1 LFPLNSAAIQHD
13 TQVRSLAPVFVVG
26 SARSGNTL
34 LYHTLLSSGV
44 FANYRGEPAVFDL
57 IAPKFGN
64 LASRHNRERMLA
76 TWLRSMM
83 YRVSG
88 VERDSIRERILNQC
102 HSRGDFLRILMGEVA
117 RSQGL
122 NRWAVWGPDNLLC
135 MTSIKAEIP
144 DALFIHVIRDGRDVA
159 LSTFREGW
167 IAPFPWDRKQGLLAA
182 ALHWKW
188 KLEHGIRS
196 GLHLGP
202 DYLEVYFEDLIA
214 NTEET
219 LAQISG
225 FIAYDLDLGEIR
237 RRSVGTLATP
247 NSTFREEILT
257 NSFQP
262 VGRWRHVLSVAEVKT
277 LECGIGPLLQRLGYS
292 LACHEIAQPSFQQC
306 LSQVLYPQYFSA
318 KQWLKLHTMFG
329 RLTSVERLALTQ

>member
-1 LFPLNSAAIQHD
+1 MLF
-13 TQVRSLAPVFVVG
+13 RSRAPVFVVG

-44 FANYRGEPAVFDL
+44 FANYRGEPAIFDL

-64 LASRHNRERMLA
+64 LASRPNRERMLA

-88 VERDSIRERILNQC
+88 LERDSIRERILNEC

-159 LSTFREGW
+159 LSMYREGW
-167 IAPFPWDRKQGLLAA
+167 IAPFPWDRKRGLLAA

-188 KLEHGIRS
+188 KVEHGIRS
-196 GLHLGP
+196 GLRLGS
-202 DYLEVYFEDLIA
+202 DYLEVYFEDLVA
-214 NTEET
+214 KTEET
-219 LAQISG
+219 LARISG
-225 FIAYDLDLGEIR
+225 FIASDLDPSQIR
-237 RRSVGTLATP
+237 QRSVGTLATP
-247 NSTFREEILT
+247 NSTFQEEILV
-257 NSFQP
+257 NNFQP
-262 VGRWRHVLSVAEVKT
+262 VERWRHILSVAEVNT
-277 LECGIGPLLQRLGYS
+277 LECGIGPLLQRLGYT
-292 LACHEIAQPSFQQC
+292 LACREIAQPSFQQC
-306 LSQVLYPQYFSA
+306 LSQALYPRYFSA
-318 KQWLKLHTMFG
+318 KQWLKLHTIFG
-329 RLTSVERLALTQ
+329 RMISVERLELTQ

>member
-1 LFPLNSAAIQHD
+1 LNSPAIQHN
-13 TQVRSLAPVFVVG
+13 TQARSLAPVFVVG

-44 FANYRGEPAVFDL
+44 FANYRGEPAIFDL

-76 TWLRSMM
+76 TWLRSEM
-83 YRVSG
+83 YRASG
-88 VERDSIRERILNQC
+88 LERDSIRERILNQC
-102 HSRGDFLRILMGEVA
+102 HSRGDFLRILMSEVA

-159 LSTFREGW
+159 LSMHREGW
-167 IAPFPWDRKQGLLAA
+167 IAPFPWDRKQGLLTA
-182 ALHWKW
+182 ALYWKW
-188 KLEHGIRS
+188 KVERGIRS

-202 DYLEVYFEDLIA
+202 DYLEVYFEDLVA

-225 FIAYDLDLGEIR
+225 FIAYDLDPSQIR
-237 RRSVGTLATP
+237 RRSVGTLAVP
-247 NSTFREEILT
+247 NSTFQEEISA
-257 NSFQP
+257 NNFQP
-262 VGRWRHVLSVAEVKT
+262 VERWRNILSDAEIRSV
-277 LECGIGPLLQRLGYS
+277 ECSIGPLLQCLGYA
-292 LACHEIAQPSFQQC
+292 LACNEIADPSFQQC
-306 LSQVLYPQYFSA
+306 LSQALYPRYFSA
-318 KQWLKLHTMFG
+318 RQWIKLHTIFG
-329 RLTSVERLALTQ
+329 RMTGVERLLLTE

>member
-1 LFPLNSAAIQHD
+1 LNSPAIQHN

-26 SARSGNTL
+26 SARSGTTL

-44 FANYRGEPAVFDL
+44 FANYRGEPAIFDL

-64 LASRHNRERMLA
+64 LASRPNRERMLA

-88 VERDSIRERILNQC
+88 LEREFIRERILNEC

-159 LSTFREGW
+159 LSMYREGW
-167 IAPFPWDRKQGLLAA
+167 IAPFPWDSKRGLLAA

-188 KLEHGIRS
+188 KVEHGIRS

-202 DYLEVYFEDLIA
+202 DYLEVYFEDLVA
-214 NTEET
+214 NTGET
-219 LAQISG
+219 LARISG
-225 FIAYDLDLGEIR
+225 FIASDLDPSQIR

-247 NSTFREEILT
+247 NSTFQEEIQV
-257 NSFQP
+257 NNFQP
-262 VGRWRHVLSVAEVKT
+262 VERWRHILSVAEVKT
-277 LECGIGPLLQRLGYS
+277 LECGIGPFLQRLGYP

-306 LSQVLYPQYFSA
+306 LSQVLYPRYFSA
-318 KQWLKLHTMFG
+318 KQWLKLHTILG
-329 RLTSVERLALTQ
+329 RMTSLERLELTQ